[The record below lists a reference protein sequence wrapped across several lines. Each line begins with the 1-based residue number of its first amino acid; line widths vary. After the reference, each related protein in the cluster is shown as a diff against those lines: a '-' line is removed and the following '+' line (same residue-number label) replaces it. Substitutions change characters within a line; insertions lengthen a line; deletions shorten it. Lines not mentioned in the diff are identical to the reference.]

1 MSPIQHKKEII
12 SWDRIMT
19 LQNKASITAL
29 KSTSDR
35 TSIDTL
41 YVMSHSSLTANHCP
55 TDATQKHLIK
65 TSKEKVLPTYY
76 FLNVLLYV
84 RRQVFSRAS

>member
-19 LQNKASITAL
+19 LQKKASITAFN
-29 KSTSDR
+29 STSDR
-35 TSIDTL
+35 TSIDIL
-41 YVMSHSSLTANHCP
+41 YVMSHSFLTANHCAA
-55 TDATQKHLIK
+55 DATQKHLIK
-65 TSKEKVLPTYY
+65 TSKEKVLPTYC